1 MKNYKL
7 VISILVLIIIMILL
21 ISLFSNSNSNDNLK
35 IYFFNAGKADAI
47 LISKDDK
54 YIMIDTGEEDLSD
67 EILTY
72 FRINNITKLDYL
84 IISHFDKDHVGSA
97 SAIIDNISLGAVLQ
111 SNVPKESS
119 YYDNY
124 INSLNNKGII
134 PQVISGDYEINI
146 SGINLIIN
154 GLEEIYEKNS
164 SNNSS
169 LIVSLTYDNNK
180 FLFMGDAENARLK
193 DYIALNNQEFD
204 LIKIPYH
211 GNYLK
216 RLDDLI
222 DDTNPKYGI
231 MTCSVDEGCDSETLQ
246 LLDDKNIKYYM
257 TKDGSITV
265 ISDGNNI
272 KVIQN

>member
-204 LIKIPYH
+204 FIKIPYH